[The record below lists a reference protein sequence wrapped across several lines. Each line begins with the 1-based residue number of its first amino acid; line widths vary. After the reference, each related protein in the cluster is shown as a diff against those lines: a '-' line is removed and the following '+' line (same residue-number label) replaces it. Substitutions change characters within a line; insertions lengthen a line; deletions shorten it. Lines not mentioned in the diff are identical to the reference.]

1 MITVFPLLLGRY
13 TYMRTLREET
23 KVNGQVVEVRT
34 NLVEKDYE
42 VNIPYLNIFLFL
54 FILRYLYF
62 LLLLTHELNFSVD
75 VVLNSTRS
83 QSSTG
88 VQDQKMLPVEKP
100 VLPT

>member
-34 NLVEKDYE
+34 NLLEKDYE
-42 VNIPYLNIFLFL
+42 VQIEKYSLSVCFFVFL

-62 LLLLTHELNFSVD
+62 
-75 VVLNSTRS
+75 
-83 QSSTG
+83 
-88 VQDQKMLPVEKP
+88 
-100 VLPT
+100 